1 LSELTHNLTKPDF
14 NPVILKLK
22 IFFYKK
28 TKQYFYNKKNIKSSW
43 LNVIS
48 NPDPSLTIMAKNG
61 CKPIM
66 WSS

>member
-28 TKQYFYNKKNIKSSW
+28 QNSIFIIKKILSQ
-43 LNVIS
+43 V
-48 NPDPSLTIMAKNG
+48 DLT
-61 CKPIM
+61 
-66 WSS
+66 